1 MNESLLG
8 RITPWVGRLLAINA
22 VVLLLQQ
29 TLFTSEALTDLLRF
43 DPALAAQRPWTFASY
58 MFVHGGL
65 LHLLGNSLAL
75 YVFGPAVEQRLGS
88 SRFIFYY
95 LYCGIGAAIF
105 SLALWYSGFL
115 PVPAFIGAS
124 GAVLGVAF
132 AFAKYQPDAE
142 LLIFPLPFPIKARKL
157 IWLLVGLDVIG
168 ALIGSDNIAHFAHLG
183 GLGAGW
189 LFFALQGI
197 AQPGE
202 PRRLPA
208 MAPRVPVHSRG
219 GGAAQPAAAHPRSE
233 PVVPA
238 PAPAPEPPGV
248 SEAAEIDRVLD
259 KISATGLAS
268 LTADE
273 RRFLDGVAHR
283 RRDGSSHDRN

>member
-1 MNESLLG
+1 MNESPLG

-29 TLFTSEALTDLLRF
+29 TLFTSEALTEVLRF
-43 DPALAAQRPWTFASY
+43 DPAAAFQRPWTFVSY

-65 LHLLGNSLAL
+65 LHLAGNSLAL
-75 YVFGPAVEQRLGS
+75 FVFGPIVEHRLGP
-88 SRFIFYY
+88 SRFLIYY
-95 LYCGIGAAIF
+95 LYCGIGAALF

-115 PVPAFIGAS
+115 PVSPFIGAS

-132 AFAKYQPDAE
+132 AFARYQPDAE
-142 LLIFPLPFPIKARKL
+142 LMIFPIPFPITARKL
-157 IWLLVGLDVIG
+157 VWLLAGLDVFG
-168 ALIGSDNIAHFAHLG
+168 ALLGSDNIAHFAHLG

-189 LFFALQGI
+189 LFFALQNI
-197 AQPGE
+197 TQPGE

-208 MAPRVPVHSRG
+208 MAPRVPVAARG
-219 GGAAQPAAAHPRSE
+219 NGAAQPASVRPRSE
-233 PVVPA
+233 PA
-238 PAPAPEPPGV
+238 SAPAPEPPGV

-259 KISATGLAS
+259 KISASGIAS

-273 RRFLDGVAHR
+273 RRFLDSVAQR
-283 RRDGSSHDRN
+283 RRGGETH

>member
-1 MNESLLG
+1 MNESPLS

-29 TLFTSEALTDLLRF
+29 TLFTSDAITEALRF
-43 DPALAAQRPWTFASY
+43 DPAQQFHQPWTFVSY
-58 MFVHGGL
+58 MFLHGGL

-75 YVFGPAVEQRLGS
+75 FVFGPIVERRLGS
-88 SRFIFYY
+88 NRFIFYY
-95 LYCGIGAAIF
+95 LYCGIGAAAF
-105 SLALWYSGFL
+105 SLALWFTGFL

-124 GAVLGVAF
+124 GAILGVAF

-142 LLIFPLPFPIKARKL
+142 LLIFPLPFPIKAKRL
-157 IWLLVGLDVIG
+157 LWLLAGLDVLG
-168 ALIGSDNIAHFAHLG
+168 ALLGSDNVAHFAHLG

-197 AQPGE
+197 ARPTEAPPLPMIRPRIPVPTRGEGGNAQQQPTLQ
-202 PRRLPA
+202 PRN
-208 MAPRVPVHSRG
+208 
-219 GGAAQPAAAHPRSE
+219 E
-233 PVVPA
+233 PVSSA
-238 PAPAPEPPGV
+238 PVPEPPDS

-259 KISATGLAS
+259 KISAFGLAS

-273 RRFLDGVAHR
+273 RRFLDGVAAR
-283 RRDGSSHDRN
+283 RRGQGN